1 MNMQSLRRGVL
12 LLSFGLVSLGVG
24 SLVQVQ
30 AAGSFK
36 NLKILSKDIEKAK
49 LKAIMKQQSKALGVE
64 CEHCHTQPNMD
75 EDTDTK
81 KIAREMMQLTD
92 AINAGTLKD
101 GDKSG
106 SKDTVKAREYY
117 KKHFAGKKDLTC
129 NSCHKGNKE
138 PPKDPAK

>member
-1 MNMQSLRRGVL
+1 MNKLSLRRGVL
-12 LLSFGLVSLGVG
+12 FLSFGLLMLGAG

-36 NLKILSKDIEKAK
+36 NLQVLPKDIDKAK
-49 LKAIMKQQSKALGVE
+49 LKKIMKEQSKALGVE

-75 EDTDTK
+75 AETDTK
-81 KIAREMMQLTD
+81 KIGREMMLLTD
-92 AINAGTLKD
+92 AINAGTLKE

-129 NSCHKGNKE
+129 NSCHKGQKE
-138 PPKDPAK
+138 PPEK